1 MFMLTKLMV
10 PSSVNAR
17 QKGIS
22 EIRANSKPFAVFL
35 FGAGVAVAFYQEVAH
50 GDSGKITHVHHHL
63 KRKVPGSRKTFAI
76 WFNSMVNMAT
86 YLI

>member
-1 MFMLTKLMV
+1 MLTKLMV

-22 EIRANSKPFAVFL
+22 EIRANKQKPFAVFL

-63 KRKVPGSRKTFAI
+63 KKKGT
-76 WFNSMVNMAT
+76 WFQENVCNMV
-86 YLI
+86 